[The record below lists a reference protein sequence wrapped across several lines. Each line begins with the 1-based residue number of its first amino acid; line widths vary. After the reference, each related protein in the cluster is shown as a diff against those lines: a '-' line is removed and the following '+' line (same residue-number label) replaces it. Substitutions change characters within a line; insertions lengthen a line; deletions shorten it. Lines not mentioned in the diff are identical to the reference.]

1 MKLVARF
8 AVLAVAANGLYG
20 QTPSVSAETARLV
33 FQAAPSR
40 GGSVAQQVDGAV
52 KQLKKAGQVVKLRAF
67 VTTGTDANAVTAAID
82 KAFSAKARP
91 VVSVVQIG
99 RLPDAGA
106 VVLLEGVAV
115 SKKIENPNGLA
126 FISGQ
131 LTQAAAG
138 DSKTAVAPLAERS
151 VANLKTLAAGIA
163 VDPADV
169 VRVDCFTSSVEDHA
183 QVQAVV
189 SGTFPKASVS
199 VMQIQR
205 VPANHFV
212 ECDAVGRLHEK
223 SPDAVR
229 LVNPTQAAFAQS
241 AIVTAPKVIFTTIFP
256 STSNDDAGVR
266 SALRKMKSAVE
277 TGGSSADRIFYVYA
291 YPGNQAML
299 DTFRALRFE
308 FLVRAMAP
316 ASTNLVFE
324 GAAGAMLG
332 VDAIAVPLK

>member
-1 MKLVARF
+1 MKLIARF
-8 AVLAVAANGLYG
+8 AVLAVAAVGLHG
-20 QTPSVSAETARLV
+20 QTPSLSAETARLV
-33 FQAAPSR
+33 FEAAQLR

-52 KQLKKAGQVVKLRAF
+52 RQLKKAGQVVKLRAF
-67 VTTGTDANAVTAAID
+67 VTAGTDPNVVAAAID

-99 RLPDAGA
+99 RLPDAA

-115 SKKIENPNGLA
+115 SKKIENPSGLA

-138 DSKTAVAPLAERS
+138 DTKTAVAPLAERS
-151 VANLKTLAAGIA
+151 VANLKTLTAG
-163 VDPADV
+163 VEVNPADV
-169 VRVDCFTSSVEDHA
+169 LRVDCFTSSVEDHV
-183 QVQAVV
+183 QVRAVV
-189 SGTFPKASVS
+189 SGTFPNASVS

-205 VPANHFV
+205 APANHFV
-212 ECDAVGRLHEK
+212 ECDAVGRLHAK
-223 SPDAVR
+223 STDAVR

-241 AIVTAPKVIFTTIFP
+241 AIVTAPRVIFTTIFP

-266 SALRKMKSAVE
+266 SALGKMKSAVE
-277 TGGSSADRIFYVYA
+277 TSGSSADRIFYVYA

-299 DTFRALRFE
+299 DKFRALRFE

-324 GAAGAMLG
+324 GAAGATLG